1 MCHSTLCWVTG
12 YGIDLLVS
20 IWILRW
26 GGARYLEGT
35 FASGFLVSML
45 APRWSAEGIK
55 FFVLVTLAASTVWF
69 FVGLFV
75 PEARL

>member
-1 MCHSTLCWVTG
+1 MCSTICWILS
-12 YGIDLLVS
+12 YAFDLLVS
-20 IWILRW
+20 LWILRW

-55 FFVLVTLAASTVWF
+55 FFVLATLVGSTVWF
-69 FVGLFV
+69 VVGLFV
-75 PEARL
+75 PEARF